1 VTFVLALDRYGPDLD
16 VEQEILARAGATVRT
31 VGEGGSELADD
42 LKSAVGLLVV
52 DYPVDAT
59 LLESAPACKVVAT
72 YGIGYDNIDVAAAAS
87 RGIVVANVPGY
98 CVDEV
103 ADHTIALW
111 LACERRILSGDAMVR
126 DGHWDGTALAPMR
139 RLRGLTFGVVG
150 LGQIG
155 REVARRA
162 RAFGVDLIAHDP
174 FVTGLEVGGDP
185 VEIVADLGVLLDRAD
200 VVSVHVPLTDR
211 TLGLLDAGAI
221 GRMKPTTVLL
231 NASRGGIVDED
242 ALLAA
247 IRAGRLAG
255 AGLDVFQNEPPGPKV
270 TSERSGHLVF
280 SPHVAFLS
288 TEALL
293 AARRGA
299 AEAVAQALRGEPVS
313 GRVA

>member
-1 VTFVLALDRYGPDLD
+1 VTLVLALDRYGPDLD

-31 VGEGGSELADD
+31 VGEGASELADD

-52 DYPVDAT
+52 DYPVDAA
-59 LLESAPACKVVAT
+59 LLDSAPACTVVAT
-72 YGIGYDNIDVAAAAS
+72 YGIGYDNIDVAAAAA

-103 ADHTIALW
+103 ADHTVALW
-111 LACERRILSGDAMVR
+111 LACERRIVHGDAMVR
-126 DGHWDGTALAPMR
+126 EGRWDGTALAPMR

-150 LGQIG
+150 LGRIG

-162 RAFGVDLIAHDP
+162 LAFGVDIIAHDP
-174 FVTGLEVGGDP
+174 FVTRAEVGGGP

-200 VVSVHVPLTDR
+200 VVSVHVPLTDETR
-211 TLGLLDAGAI
+211 GLLDAAAI

-270 TSERSGHLVF
+270 TSERSGHLVL

-299 AEAVAQALRGEPVS
+299 AEAVAQALRSEPVS

>member
-1 VTFVLALDRYGPDLD
+1 VTLVLALDRYGPDLE
-16 VEQEILARAGATVRT
+16 VEQEILARAGATVLT
-31 VGEGGSELADD
+31 ASEGASQLVDA
-42 LKSAVGLLVV
+42 LQAAVGLLVV
-52 DYPVDAT
+52 DYPVDAR
-59 LLESAPACKVVAT
+59 LLDLAPACKVVAT
-72 YGIGYDNIDVAAAAS
+72 YGIGYDNIDVAAAAA

-103 ADHTIALW
+103 ADHTVALW
-111 LACERRILSGDAMVR
+111 LACERRIVPGDAMVR
-126 DGHWDGTALAPMR
+126 DGRWDGSALAPMR

-150 LGQIG
+150 FGQIG

-162 RAFGVDLIAHDP
+162 LAFGVDVIAHDP
-174 FVTGLEVGGDP
+174 FVTRIEVGEGP
-185 VEIVADLGVLLDRAD
+185 VEIMADLGVLLDRAD
-200 VVSVHVPLTDR
+200 VVSVHVPLTDETR
-211 TLGLLDAGAI
+211 GLLDAAAI

-247 IRAGRLAG
+247 IKAGRLAG
-255 AGLDVFQNEPPGPKV
+255 AGLDVFQHEPPGSKV
-270 TSERSGHLVF
+270 TGERSGHLVF

-299 AEAVAQALRGEPVS
+299 AEAVAQALSGEPVS